1 MAYGETPSQTVGPYF
16 AYGLTP
22 GQYGYDFSDIVDPT
36 IAGPDAKGEHI
47 RITGTVY
54 DGEGN
59 PVNDAMIEIWQADTN
74 GVYNDNP
81 IDVSDTG
88 FRGLGRCGTGTDANN
103 RFWFDT
109 VKPGVVEDA
118 HAPFVNV
125 IVFMRGMLSHA
136 FTRFYFDDEAD
147 RNAKDAVLQSVPED
161 RRETLIAKRSQTSS
175 TSPAGIEYRIDIHMQ
190 GDRETVFFDV

>member
-22 GQYGYDFSDIVDPT
+22 GQYGYDFTDIVDPT

-59 PVNDAMIEIWQADTN
+59 PVNDAMIEIWQADAN

-81 IDVSDTG
+81 IDVADTG
-88 FRGLGRCGTGTDANN
+88 FRGLGRCGTGMDADN